1 MPLFAAGHGDRVD
14 GDATNTTANATVE
27 PSSAAGARTGANAA
41 RAGARDS
48 AVRPLSIAILAM
60 GGEGGGVLADWIV
73 DLAEHN
79 GYLAQATSVAGVA
92 QRTGATIYYVEM
104 FPQAQA
110 QREGAAPLLG
120 LMPAPGDVDI
130 VVASELMEAARA
142 VQRGLVTPD
151 RTTLIASTHRV
162 LSISEK
168 SAMGDGARD
177 SATMQEAC
185 ASAAR
190 RFVRFDMAEAVERTG
205 SVISAVLFGAL
216 SGEGTLP
223 FERQQFED
231 TIRRGGVGIESSLRA
246 FAEGFERA
254 KAPPAA
260 SRRADRPEIAAAP
273 ATHANPQVARLL
285 ARLRDEF
292 DEPVR
297 AVATEGVRRLLDYQD
312 PPYAASYLDRLARIA
327 RHGDAALLEAVARH
341 LALWMSYEDTIRV
354 ADLKTRSKRFER
366 VRAEVRLD
374 EAQLLSIDEFMHPR
388 LEEIC
393 DTVPA
398 PIGRWLSRPGLA
410 RRIVERFTR
419 KGRIVPTTSLGGFLM
434 LRTIASMRRW
444 RRATLRYERENAQI
458 ERWLERIDA
467 IAAVDP
473 ALAVEV
479 ARCQRLVKGYGDTHE
494 RGSHSFAILMDAL
507 ARLQGRPDAAAT
519 LRALHDAALA
529 DDAGAALRE
538 QLAALS

>member
-1 MPLFAAGHGDRVD
+1 MPLFEAERAERAARETPPAGNEAGAAADAQRAAAAHGGTHA
-14 GDATNTTANATVE
+14 GDAQ
-27 PSSAAGARTGANAA
+27 G
-41 RAGARDS
+41 
-48 AVRPLSIAILAM
+48 AVRPLCIAILAM

-79 GYLAQATSVAGVA
+79 GYIAQATSVAGVA

-104 FPQAQA
+104 FPRAHA
-110 QREGAAPLLG
+110 ERAGAAPLLG
-120 LMPAPGDVDI
+120 LMPAPGDVDV
-130 VVASELMEAARA
+130 VVASELMEAGRA

-162 LSISEK
+162 LSIPEK

-177 SATMQEAC
+177 SAQIEEAC
-185 ASAAR
+185 ARAAR
-190 RFVRFDMAEAVERTG
+190 RFVRFDMAEAVERSG

-216 SGEGTLP
+216 SGEGVLP
-223 FERQQFED
+223 FERQQFEE
-231 TIRRGGVGIESSLRA
+231 TIRRGGVGVDSSLRA
-246 FAEGFERA
+246 FGEGFERA

-260 SRRADRPEIAAAP
+260 PRSVARAAIADAP
-273 ATHANPQVARLL
+273 RTHPDPRVARLL

-292 DEPVR
+292 GDGSR

-312 PPYAASYLDRLARIA
+312 PEYAALYLDRLARVA
-327 RHGDAALLEAVARH
+327 RHGDASLLEAVAQH

-366 VRAEVRLD
+366 VRAEVRPGD
-374 EAQLLSIDEFMHPR
+374 ALLSIDEFMHPR

-398 PIGRWLSRPGLA
+398 ALGRWLLEPGPA
-410 RRIVERFTR
+410 RRLVERLTV
-419 KGRIVPTTSLGGFLM
+419 KGRVVPTTSLGGFLM

-444 RRATLRYERENAQI
+444 RRSTLRYARENAQI
-458 ERWLERIDA
+458 ERWLGRIDRV
-467 IAAVDP
+467 AASDR
-473 ALAVEV
+473 ALAVEI

-494 RGSHSFAILMDAL
+494 RGSRNFASLMDAVD
-507 ARLQGRPDAAAT
+507 RLSGRPDAAIR
-519 LRALHDAALA
+519 LRGLHEAALA
-529 DDAGAALRE
+529 DEDGNALRE
-538 QLAALS
+538 RMNALD